1 MSYEGYEEK
10 LCSNGHLSHSSDIYG
25 DFIEMEVDFELSE
38 SPLVCNFCKAPFVFT
53 HSINETNGIEL
64 DDDGVPYPETIS
76 YPFKETG
83 FDDIWKEDYYGN
95 KYAVKRLKYE
105 IPSGDKQQ

>member
-25 DFIEMEVDFELSE
+25 DFAENE
-38 SPLVCNFCKAPFVFT
+38 SLLVCNFCKEPFVFI
-53 HSINETNGIEL
+53 HSIDETNGILFDSIGNEI
-64 DDDGVPYPETIS
+64 PTTIP
-76 YPFKETG
+76 YPFKEVG
-83 FDDIWKEDYYGN
+83 FDDIWKEDHYGN

-105 IPSGDKQQ
+105 IPLGDKQQ

>member
-1 MSYEGYEEK
+1 MSYEGYQEK
-10 LCSNGHLSHSSDIYG
+10 LCSNGHLSHSSDTYG
-25 DFIEMEVDFELSE
+25 DFIESG
-38 SPLVCNFCKAPFVFT
+38 SPLVCKFCASPFVFT
-53 HSINETNGIEL
+53 HSVNETNGIEY
-64 DDDGVPYPETIS
+64 DDDGVPYSETIP

-83 FDDIWKEDYYGN
+83 FDDIWKEDHYGN